1 MLLAP
6 KNIAFP
12 FLYVVDFLKDSIQL
26 IMLIVAVGGP
36 VLVFN
41 NWTSFTSVVSW
52 LNNSIVGF
60 IPVIGLK
67 VQFKSFLGN
76 LVYTFFNCV
85 AYSNSWFHK

>member
-1 MLLAP
+1 MVP

-12 FLYVVDFLKDSIQL
+12 LLYVFDALKDSVQL

-52 LNNSIVGF
+52 LNNSI
-60 IPVIGLK
+60 
-67 VQFKSFLGN
+67 QFFCDMN
-76 LVYTFFNCV
+76 QCAIHIIFR
-85 AYSNSWFHK
+85 